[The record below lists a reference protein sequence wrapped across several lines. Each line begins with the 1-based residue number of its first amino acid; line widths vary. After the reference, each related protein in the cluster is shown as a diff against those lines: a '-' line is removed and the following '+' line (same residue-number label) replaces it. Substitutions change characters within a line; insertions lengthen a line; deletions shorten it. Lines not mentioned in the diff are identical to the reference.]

1 MLKITFCDC
10 SIAENTIFANKHDII
25 DLYSIYFTFTKHNK
39 TMNAVVRNFFI
50 LIGLSASYVFGACP
64 FSRYTDVV
72 TACTGA
78 NDLGIVYP
86 AGISHEEVSFFP
98 LRPNKRT
105 GKGYT
110 HGIGC
115 VDETPSPAWY
125 AIKIDHPGELLMKIS
140 HSNYADID
148 FACWGPFKGDSKQ
161 AMLENVCA
169 NADAYFVDCL
179 VPNTT
184 NDCKQ
189 MQLDQC
195 ESKFA
200 VGPTATAIQK
210 IESKEKISDC
220 KESVERRSESD
231 VEYEC
236 FYGNHDA
243 FPIGQMADCSFSNSA
258 SESCFISNAQK
269 GDWYIIMVTN
279 FSGTAGNICF
289 SKVSGSASTDCNVI
303 VDAGSNSPVCE
314 GEDINLY
321 VNNMPAYASCKWW
334 GPDGFESNEV
344 SPKIANVK
352 KANSGI
358 YYVQITTHDGL
369 KSDEV
374 PVYVSVIT
382 NTPVDTTIRIVE
394 GTVAKF
400 KDVEFSKAG
409 DYKLTAESGQCTKIF
424 NVKVVEEPLLPA
436 FIEQNGP
443 ICEGDS
449 LILSIGDAPDSGV
462 TGYIWSGPN
471 GFHSTLECPVVSKMN
486 QNKAGEYSLKII
498 KDGLIYPVAPVN
510 VTVIPKFKNKV
521 TQHIPFGESF
531 EFGGETICDRGVYTA
546 TFESSYGCDSVVELH
561 LIPDMPKLEPSDFF
575 TPNGD
580 GENDV
585 WLIRNIEYYP
595 DAMIRI
601 YDRFGNNVYEA
612 TEYGLDNAWNGKNKN
627 GRDLPSTDYW
637 YTIDVQYSDFV
648 VYGHVTLLR

>member
-1 MLKITFCDC
+1 
-10 SIAENTIFANKHDII
+10 
-25 DLYSIYFTFTKHNK
+25 
-39 TMNAVVRNFFI
+39 MNAIKLFLL
-50 LIGLSASYVFGACP
+50 LIGLNTLNVFGACP
-64 FSRYTDVV
+64 FSKYTDVV
-72 TACTGA
+72 TACAEG
-78 NDLGIVYP
+78 NDLGIIYP
-86 AGISHEEVSFFP
+86 AGTSKGEVSYFP

-115 VDETPSPAWY
+115 LDETPSPAWY
-125 AIKIDHPGELLMKIS
+125 AIKIDQPGSLLLKIS
-140 HSNYADID
+140 HSNNADID

-200 VGPTATAIQK
+200 VGPAATAIQK

-220 KESVERRSESD
+220 KEQVERRSESD
-231 VEYEC
+231 IEYEC
-236 FYGNHDA
+236 FYGHSDA
-243 FPIGQMADCSFSNSA
+243 FPIAQMVDCSFSNKI
-258 SESCFISNAQK
+258 SETCFIGDAKK
-269 GDWYIIMVTN
+269 GEWYIILVTN
-279 FSGTAGNICF
+279 FSGGAGNIKF
-289 SKVSGSASTDCNVI
+289 AKVSGSASTDCSVI

-314 GEDINLY
+314 GEDLNLY
-321 VNNMPAYASCKWW
+321 VNNLPAYASCKWV
-334 GPDGFESNEV
+334 GPNGYESNET
-344 SPKIANVK
+344 SPKISNVK
-352 KANSGI
+352 ISDAGT

-369 KSDEV
+369 KSDEI
-374 PVYVSVIT
+374 PVTVGVIP
-382 NTPVDTTIRIVE
+382 NASVDTTIRIVE

-409 DYKLTAESGQCTKIF
+409 DYKLTAEYGQCTKIF

-449 LILSIGDAPDSGV
+449 LFLSIGNAPDSGV
-462 TGYIWSGPN
+462 KGYIWSGPN

-486 QNKAGEYSLKII
+486 MKKAGEYSLKIK
-498 KDGLIYPVAPVN
+498 KDGLVYPVAPVN
-510 VTVIPKFKNKV
+510 VTVIPKIKEKV
-521 TQHIPFGESF
+521 TQRIPYGESF
-531 EFGGETICDRGVYTA
+531 EFAGETICDRGVYTA
-546 TFESSYGCDSVVELH
+546 TFESSYGCDSVVELS
-561 LIPDMPKLEPSDFF
+561 LIPDMPILEPDEFF

-585 WLIRNIEYYP
+585 WCIKNIEHFP

-601 YDRFGNNVYEA
+601 YDRYGKNVYEA
-612 TEYGLDNAWNGKNKN
+612 TGYSIDNAWNGKDKN
-627 GRDLPSTDYW
+627 EHDLPSTDYW
-637 YTIDVQYSDFV
+637 YTIDVQSSDRV
-648 VYGHVTLLR
+648 YYGHVTLLR